1 MRWIPIL
8 LVTTLILV
16 LSLAACGEDGEEDG
30 TPTATV
36 ARTATQAATKTP
48 EATATLVSV
57 TATPPPPTPTP
68 EPATTTSPPTP
79 TPLPA
84 TTTPQ
89 PPAPTPTPA
98 PAPDRDA
105 DGVPDGQDNC
115 PYASNPDQAD
125 ADTDG
130 IGDACDQPAPG
141 GERIFSDNFTSLD
154 NWDTSAYRQLA
165 WEIDYSECESPPCA
179 RMRYRNDEWAY
190 LQHPFTLPDASP
202 ITLRFKVWYLIELGY
217 DYLGVSVN
225 HQGVADDTELV
236 RYSGSSSGFEQGVA
250 DLSAYAGES
259 IVLYFEFYTDYRDAI
274 AEGGVRID
282 DVEVW
287 VGGQPAPQ
295 PAPTEEPSVG
305 TVVTRSECEQ
315 VQLGMTYDKVVSIV
329 GAEGEYYGMTD
340 VWGYDSYTW
349 MNPNASNMVLSFA
362 NGVVTAK
369 SPCDYT
375 FPER

>member
-1 MRWIPIL
+1 VRGIPLL
-8 LVTTLILV
+8 LVTTSILV
-16 LSLAACGEDGEEDG
+16 LSLAACRDGEEDG
-30 TPTATV
+30 TATATV

-89 PPAPTPTPA
+89 LPAPTSA
-98 PAPDRDA
+98 PPLDADA

-125 ADTDG
+125 ADMDG
-130 IGDACDQPAPG
+130 IGDACDQPPPD

-154 NWDTSAYRQLA
+154 NWDTSAYRQLS
-165 WEIDYSECESPPCA
+165 WELDYSECASPPCA
-179 RMRYRNDEWAY
+179 RIRYRSYERAY
-190 LQHPFTLPDASP
+190 LQRSFTLPNTST
-202 ITLRFKVWYLIELGY
+202 ITLRFRVWYLIEPGY
-217 DYLGVSVN
+217 DYLGVFVN
-225 HQGVADDTELV
+225 HVGIADDTELV
-236 RYSGSSSGFEQGVA
+236 SYSGSSSGFEQGVA

-259 IVLYFEFYTDYRDAI
+259 IVLYFIFHTDYRDAI
-274 AEGGVRID
+274 AEGGARID

-295 PAPTEEPSVG
+295 PTPTEQASSG

-315 VQLGMTYDKVVSIV
+315 VQRGMTYDQVVSIV
-329 GAEGEYYGMTD
+329 GADGVYYGMTD

-349 MNPNASNMVLSFA
+349 MNPNGSNMVLWFRE
-362 NGVVTAK
+362 GVVESK